1 MSGTKIAILA
11 SYLVLALVA
20 VMADGQLSSYAMYI
34 LGGLA
39 LAHLVEIALFYK
51 RCQQADGSMPVH
63 VLSVFLF
70 GIFHVKELEKAA
82 Q

>member
-20 VMADGQLSSYAMYI
+20 VMADGLLSSYAMYV

-39 LAHLVEIALFYK
+39 LAHLVEIVLFYK
-51 RCQQADGSMPVH
+51 RCQQAGGSLPVH

>member
-1 MSGTKIAILA
+1 
-11 SYLVLALVA
+11 
-20 VMADGQLSSYAMYI
+20 MADGQLSRYAMYV

-51 RCQQADGSMPVH
+51 RCQQAGGSLPVH